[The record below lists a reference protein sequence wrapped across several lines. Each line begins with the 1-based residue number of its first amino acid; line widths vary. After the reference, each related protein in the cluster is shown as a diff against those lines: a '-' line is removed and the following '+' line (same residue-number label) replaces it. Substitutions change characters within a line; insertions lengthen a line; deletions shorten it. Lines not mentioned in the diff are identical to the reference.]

1 MLFATVYT
9 PRENTTEEAQKRG
22 LQLFTNWKLP
32 EGFEFKAH
40 YSRADGNGGIAIV
53 EASSAAALFE
63 GVAPWVPFLHFE
75 TSPVIDVMEG
85 VPISMRVNA
94 WRDSVG

>member
-9 PRENTTEEAQKRG
+9 LTGDVTEEKQKRV
-22 LQLFTNWKLP
+22 LQLFTNWKVP
-32 EGFEFKAH
+32 EGFEFKAN

-53 EASSAAALFE
+53 EASSVAALLE
-63 GVAPWVPFLHFE
+63 GIAPWVPFLHFE
-75 TSPVIDVMEG
+75 TSAVMDIMEA
-85 VPISMRVNA
+85 VPILMRVNA

>member
-9 PRENTTEEAQKRG
+9 LTGDGTEEKQKRV
-22 LQLFTNWKLP
+22 LQLFTNWKVP

-40 YSRADGNGGIAIV
+40 YARADGNGGIAIV
-53 EASSAAALFE
+53 EASSVAALLE
-63 GVAPWVPFLHFE
+63 GIAPWAPFFHFE
-75 TSPVIDVMEG
+75 TSAVMDIMDA
-85 VPISMRVNA
+85 VPILMRVNA